1 MAEIRWSVLKNDR
14 LKKTRNISF
23 EEIIKAE
30 LIATKGNT
38 KRDNQKN
45 MLFLY
50 KEYVWVVPFVED
62 ENGIFLKTI
71 FPSTKY
77 TKRYREG
84 TLHEKD

>member
-1 MAEIRWSVLKNDR
+1 MIEIRWSTLKNER
-14 LKKTRNISF
+14 LKKTRGISF
-23 EEIIKAE
+23 EEILQFKIV
-30 LIATKGNT
+30 ATKENT
-38 KRDNQKN
+38 RRDHQKN
-45 MLFLY
+45 MLFLHKDY
-50 KEYVWVVPFVED
+50 IWVVPFVED